1 MSERIRFSSV
11 TFDRALNL
19 PYSMRNILP
28 NLLVLMALAVM
39 PFSLIGQQSG
49 SSKTKG
55 TDKFYE
61 KTGGKGI
68 MITNATA
75 INTEHLDFSPVF
87 YNNGLVFVSSR
98 KKGGF
103 LDPKIGETYFELY
116 YTRVDPN
123 GTPVEPE
130 IFSGQLNSQLHEG
143 PVAFSRNGDQIFFT
157 SNNQKRGMQRADDQG
172 RVRLKIYTARRGNQ
186 DWENVTELPFNA
198 DEYSCQHPS
207 LSRDGKRLFF
217 ASDRPG
223 GYGGYDIWFVD
234 RATQGWSEPVNLG
247 PAINSKGNE
256 VFPFIHYSGYLF
268 YSSDG
273 SYEGLGGLDIFS
285 VNTRNLPDVH
295 PQIFSAPFNTPFD
308 DLGFVLEDDGK
319 RGFFSSDRP
328 GGAGKD
334 DIYQFESVYSLAGD
348 MDNYVARAM
357 VEIVDE
363 KTGQPI
369 PDASIFILEKDPY
382 GFVTGETI
390 YDMALAP
397 AASTPDK
404 LTLNLVRKKTLD
416 LNAPDTR
423 SDANGMAL
431 GQMKIDQNYLILVS
445 KPGYITKEYNYTSPA
460 QPTADEIVI
469 RVRPQDCFLLE
480 GRVKNQKT
488 GVLMAHVPVVI
499 EMTNGAPVYL
509 ESDINGTFSYCL
521 SDAADYALS
530 ANKEGYI
537 PGRSR
542 VSTTDGNYAETR
554 KAELLLLPF
563 SGTPVE
569 AAPAK
574 PIGEGSVI
582 VLEHLYY
589 DYNKATLRP
598 GAANELDVVYDLLK
612 KYPTM
617 EIELGAHTDC
627 RGSDKFNQRL
637 SESRAS
643 AAKNYLVSRGVQP
656 ARVTAVGYGETLLRN
671 HCTEGVN
678 CSEEQHQYN
687 RRTEI
692 LITTLDEPVEIR
704 YEEDK

>member
-1 MSERIRFSSV
+1 
-11 TFDRALNL
+11 
-19 PYSMRNILP
+19 MRNTFS
-28 NLLVLMALAVM
+28 NLLLLMALAVM

-55 TDKFYE
+55 TNKFYE

-68 MITNATA
+68 VITNATA

-103 LDPKIGETYFELY
+103 LDSKIGETYFELY

-157 SNNQKRGMQRADDQG
+157 SNNQKHGLQRADDQG
-172 RVRLKIYTARRGNQ
+172 RVRLKIYTAQRGNQ

-198 DEYSCQHPS
+198 DEYSSQHPS

-234 RATQGWSEPVNLG
+234 RTTGGWSDPVNLG

-285 VNTRNLPDVH
+285 VNTRNLPDAH

-308 DLGFVLEDDGK
+308 DLGFVLEDDGLH
-319 RGFFSSDRP
+319 GFFSSDRP
-328 GGAGKD
+328 GGVGKD
-334 DIYQFESVYSLAGD
+334 DIYQFESAYSLAGD
-348 MDNYVARAM
+348 LDNFVARTM

-363 KTGQPI
+363 TTGQPI
-369 PDASIFILEKDPY
+369 PDASIFILEKDAY
-382 GFVTGETI
+382 GFVSGETI
-390 YDMALAP
+390 FDMALAP
-397 AASTPDK
+397 EASAPDK

-423 SDANGMAL
+423 SDASGMAL
-431 GQMKIDQNYLILVS
+431 SQMKIDQNYLILVS
-445 KPGYITKEYNYTSPA
+445 KPGYITKEFSYTSPPE
-460 QPTADEIVI
+460 PTADEIVI

-488 GVLMAHVPVVI
+488 GVLMAHVPVMI
-499 EMTNGAPVYL
+499 EMPDGTPVYL

-521 SDAADYALS
+521 SEAADYSLS

-542 VSTTDGNYAETR
+542 VSTSNGNYAETR
-554 KAELLLLPF
+554 KTELLLLPF

-569 AAPAK
+569 TAVAK

-582 VLEHLYY
+582 VLENLYY
-589 DYNKATLRP
+589 DYNKSSLRP

-612 KYPTM
+612 KYPSM

-637 SESRAS
+637 SESRAA
-643 AAKNYLVSRGVQP
+643 AAKNYLVSRGIQP
-656 ARVTAVGYGETLLRN
+656 ARITAVGYGETMLRN
-671 HCTEGVN
+671 QCTEGVN
-678 CSEEQHQYN
+678 CTEEQHQYN

>member
-1 MSERIRFSSV
+1 MRNTFSS
-11 TFDRALNL
+11 
-19 PYSMRNILP
+19 
-28 NLLVLMALAVM
+28 LLVLLALAVM
-39 PFSLIGQQSG
+39 PFHLCGQQSG

-68 MITNATA
+68 IINNATA

-123 GTPVEPE
+123 GAPVEAE

-157 SNNQKRGMQRADDQG
+157 SNNQKRGLQKADEQG

-198 DEYSCQHPS
+198 NEYSCQHPS

-234 RATQGWSEPVNLG
+234 KVNEGWSNPVNLG

-256 VFPFIHYSGYLF
+256 VFPFIHYSGHLF

-285 VNTRNLPDVH
+285 VNTRNLPDAH

-308 DLGFVLEDDGK
+308 DLGFVLADDGK
-319 RGFFSSDRP
+319 HGFFSSDRP
-328 GGAGKD
+328 GGVGKD

-348 MDNYVARAM
+348 MDNFVARTM

-363 KTGQPI
+363 KTGQPVS
-369 PDASIFILEKDPY
+369 DASIFILEKDAY
-382 GFVTGETI
+382 GFVSGETI

-397 AASTPDK
+397 EASTPEK

-416 LNAPDTR
+416 LNSPDTR

-431 GQMKIDQNYLILVS
+431 GQMKIDQDYLILVS
-445 KPGYITKEYNYTSPA
+445 KPGYVTKEYNYTSPA
-460 QPTADEIVI
+460 QPTTDEMVI
-469 RVRPQDCFLLE
+469 RIRPQDCFMLE

-499 EMTNGAPVYL
+499 ESSTGAPVYL

-521 SDAADYALS
+521 SEPADYSLS

-569 AAPAK
+569 TAPAK
-574 PIGEGSVI
+574 PISEGSVI
-582 VLEHLYY
+582 VLENLYY
-589 DYNKATLRP
+589 DYNKSSLRP

-637 SESRAS
+637 SESRAA
-643 AAKNYLVSRGVQP
+643 AAKNYLVSRGIQP
-656 ARVTAVGYGETLLRN
+656 ARITAVGYGESMLRN
-671 HCTEGVN
+671 QCSEGVN
-678 CSEEQHQYN
+678 CSEAQHQYN

-704 YEEDK
+704 YKEDH